1 MKFIKFTHVDSV
13 TGLSVEREPAA
24 NGPVFPEVKGLVFS
38 WARESLYPT
47 SVPQFFGT
55 CPDDSNSTVEGVLGV
70 FSEGDW
76 NGMWQDEL
84 YAREVHTLQAQRL
97 TRLAFRNRFTQA
109 EKVALEIA
117 ALDDVSAP
125 MTQRQHSAALRA
137 RLADLAASTFV
148 DLGHADTR
156 AGVQSLEDSG
166 LLGAGRAA
174 EILDSPVL
182 AAER

>member
-1 MKFIKFTHVDSV
+1 MQFIKFTYVDSV
-13 TGLSVEREPAA
+13 TGVSIEKAPAQ
-24 NGPVFPEVKGLVFS
+24 NGPIFPSVAGIAFS

-55 CPDDSNSTVEGVLGV
+55 CPDDSDIAVDGVLGV
-70 FSEGDW
+70 FSEADW

-84 YAREVHTLQAQRL
+84 LARETLVVQAQRL

-117 ALDDVSAP
+117 ALDDASAS
-125 MTQRQHSAALRA
+125 MIQRQQSAALRA

-166 LLGAGRAA
+166 LLAAGRAV